1 MVKDLCVKVYP
12 AGGVENRPLLERHL
26 RIDENVS
33 VPYGN
38 IIYVLQ
44 ILFGEKCIVT
54 FNYF

>member
-12 AGGVENRPLLERHL
+12 PGGVENRALLERHL
-26 RIDENVS
+26 RIEENIS

-38 IIYVLQ
+38 IISVLQ
-44 ILFGEKCIVT
+44 ILFGDKCIVT